1 MQVSRTTVLRWILA
15 GVIGL
20 SGGVW
25 PAVTPLRAGD
35 APQPLTIQFTLDRPL
50 DAAAA
55 PFVMASAGGLFSAE
69 GLAVGTNVATNWADA
84 IARVLVGELHG
95 LFLSS
100 TSALGCGLRF
110 VRASSYGPQT
120 TL

>member
-15 GVIGL
+15 GMIGL

-25 PAVTPLRAGD
+25 PDLTPLHAGE
-35 APQPLTIQFTLDRPL
+35 PQQPLSIQCTLDRPL

-69 GLAVGTNVATNWADA
+69 GLAVGTNVAPSSADA
-84 IARVLVGELHG
+84 IARVADGSSDFALVDINSLI
-95 LFLSS
+95 
-100 TSALGCGLRF
+100 RF
-110 VRASSYGPQT
+110 RDKPGAA
-120 TL
+120 